1 MAKYTDRL
9 DTARNVGFSIGE
21 RLGHQ
26 RTIDSYQI
34 AMARYEKLNL
44 GYQRIMEIT
53 DIAEQVR
60 REYEPAFTKDPEADV
75 YRDRLDRELLAIVQ
89 DNAPL
94 ITFSER
100 YPEVREITYGRK
112 K

>member
-1 MAKYTDRL
+1 MAKYIDRL
-9 DTARNVGFSIGE
+9 NAARDASFSIGE

-26 RTIDSYQI
+26 RTIDNYQI

-44 GYQRIMEIT
+44 
-53 DIAEQVR
+53 V
-60 REYEPAFTKDPEADV
+60 
-75 YRDRLDRELLAIVQ
+75 
-89 DNAPL
+89 

-100 YPEVREITYGRK
+100 YPEVREITYHGRK